1 MKKKLFIL
9 SLITILSINIE
20 AGILGGGGSSGLG
33 KILKIV
39 TKISEQQHLMQL
51 EQAQQSLQFANQI
64 ANQIEQI
71 QNQMKSLQNEAMNL
85 KALGKE
91 ISKGNLDAINQGLDK
106 ILYLKAETQS
116 IFYKSEDLNRKFSE
130 LYQNDIQIEKNFART
145 NNIYEGIKEN
155 NKRLAK
161 IREQTQ
167 HVVYDAMKQA
177 DFTPKLNAD
186 KRNVEMLMERS
197 STTEGALQAIQAG
210 NAILGQL
217 ASILIDIRE
226 VLSTSVISANAIQA
240 EINQMNSSE
249 VIAKEKL
256 ENDYVENQKNNE
268 DEIKKSLDKLEEFDI
283 SKWGNF

>member
-1 MKKKLFIL
+1 MR
-9 SLITILSINIE
+9 
-20 AGILGGGGSSGLG
+20 
-33 KILKIV
+33 V
-39 TKISEQQHLMQL
+39 
-51 EQAQQSLQFANQI
+51 
-64 ANQIEQI
+64 
-71 QNQMKSLQNEAMNL
+71 
-85 KALGKE
+85 
-91 ISKGNLDAINQGLDK
+91 
-106 ILYLKAETQS
+106 YKAED
-116 IFYKSEDLNRKFSE
+116 INRKFSE
-130 LYQNDIQIEKNFART
+130 IYKKDIQIEENFART

-167 HVVYDAMKQA
+167 YVVYDAMKQA

-249 VIAKEKL
+249 AISKERI
-256 ENDYVENQKNNE
+256 ENDYIKNQESNQNKI
-268 DEIKKSLDKLEEFDI
+268 DESLDKLESFDI
-283 SKWGNF
+283 SEWGNF

>member
-1 MKKKLFIL
+1 MKKIKKKIVIIAML
-9 SLITILSINIE
+9 LISTTIVFPKSISIK
-20 AGILGGGGSSGLG
+20 GITE
-33 KILKIV
+33 ILKIV
-39 TKISEQQHLMQL
+39 TKMSEQQHLMQL

-64 ANQIEQI
+64 ANQVTQI
-71 QNQMKSLQNEAMNL
+71 QNQMQSLKNQALNL

-91 ISKGNLDAINQGLDK
+91 ISKGNLEAINQGLDK

-116 IFYKSEDLNRKFSE
+116 IFYKAEDINRKFSE
-130 LYQNDIQIEKNFART
+130 LYQNDIQIEENFART

-167 HVVYDAMKQA
+167 YVVYDAMKQA

-240 EINQMNSSE
+240 EINQNNSSE
-249 VIAKEKL
+249 VIVKERL
-256 ENDYVENQKNNE
+256 ENDYNTIQEDNKNKI
-268 DEIKKSLDKLEEFDI
+268 DDSLNRLEEFDV
-283 SKWGNF
+283 SQWGNF

>member
-130 LYQNDIQIEKNFART
+130 LYQNDIQIEENFART

-167 HVVYDAMKQA
+167 YVVYDAMKQA

-240 EINQMNSSE
+240 EINQINSSE
-249 VIAKEKL
+249 VAIQKKITE
-256 ENDYVENQKNNE
+256 DYTTSQEDNKNKI
-268 DEIKKSLDKLEEFDI
+268 DESLDKLESFDI
-283 SKWGNF
+283 SEWGNF

>member
-9 SLITILSINIE
+9 PLIILISLNTT
-20 AGILGGGGSSGLG
+20 AGIFGGGSSGIGELV
-33 KILKIV
+33 KIV

-51 EQAQQSLQFANQI
+51 EQVQQSLHLVQ
-64 ANQIEQI
+64 QIENQATQI
-71 QNQMKSLQNEAMNL
+71 QNQLQSLYNQALNL
-85 KALGKE
+85 KALGKD
-91 ISKGNLDAINQGLDK
+91 ISEGNLYAINQGIDK
-106 ILYLKAETQS
+106 VLYLKAETQS
-116 IFYKSEDLNRKFSE
+116 IFYKANDLNEKFE
-130 LYQNDIQIEKNFART
+130 KLYQNDIQIEENFAKT
-145 NNIYEGIKEN
+145 NNVYEGIKEN

-186 KRNVEMLMERS
+186 KRNIEMLMERS

-226 VLSTSVISANAIQA
+226 VLSTSLISASAIQA
-240 EINQMNSSE
+240 EINQNNSSE
-249 VIAKEKL
+249 VIAREQIEKEYT
-256 ENDYVENQKNNE
+256 DSQKNNE
-268 DEIKKSLDKLEEFDI
+268 DEINKSLNKLEEFDI
-283 SKWGNF
+283 SEWGNF

>member
-1 MKKKLFIL
+1 MKKIKKKIVIIAML
-9 SLITILSINIE
+9 LISTTIVFPKSISIK
-20 AGILGGGGSSGLG
+20 GITE
-33 KILKIV
+33 ILKIV
-39 TKISEQQHLMQL
+39 TKMSEQQHLMQL

-64 ANQIEQI
+64 ANQVTQI
-71 QNQMKSLQNEAMNL
+71 QNQMQSLKNQALNL

-91 ISKGNLDAINQGLDK
+91 ISEGNLEAINQGLDK

-116 IFYKSEDLNRKFSE
+116 IFYKAEDINRKFSE
-130 LYQNDIQIEKNFART
+130 LYQKDIQIEENFART

-167 HVVYDAMKQA
+167 YVVYDAMKQA

-249 VIAKEKL
+249 AISKERI
-256 ENDYVENQKNNE
+256 ENDYIKNQESNQNKI
-268 DEIKKSLDKLEEFDI
+268 DESLDKLESFDI
-283 SKWGNF
+283 SEWGNF